1 LIPSKV
7 VDLSMRF
14 ARPVLV
20 AVLLL
25 ASSSHAHAFRP
36 PSYVP
41 VPVWRTRPL
50 GPTSSI
56 SMSEETTPLNSN
68 NSNNVSSNKNR
79 NNNFNFAKAATAR
92 TTTRTKST
100 TSTTT
105 PAYLSRQNPAMGDA
119 AFLRKRTTR
128 LLHVTTNGYET
139 TPMSKKMKVD
149 RKTFN
154 WLIDAWAFSG
164 ELDAADNAAALLLRM
179 EELHERAEMEANNNS
194 STNTNPNICPD
205 VRSYTKVMN
214 AISRSGRPDA
224 GFLAEQLF
232 SKMQT
237 RYSSGKNMA
246 VKPNSYTYTALME
259 AHANSGDAAR
269 AEDVL
274 DMMIDAYA
282 TKDHHRDDHGT
293 TTITTISTTTTTIQ
307 PTARNF
313 NACIS
318 AYAKMGQAMQAEAV
332 FMKMEEH
339 FEHDGNPEAEPNA
352 FHYNSVITAWA
363 NCPEEGS
370 AQRAAEVLDRMA
382 YPTTVSYNAVID
394 AWAKSGVEDAAERA
408 EELLRQMER
417 LYATGANLDAKPNV
431 RSFNSVI
438 NVWAKSKREDAAQ
451 KAEGVLY
458 YMERLY
464 EGGNEEVRPDVHSFC
479 TVINGT
485 DSSSTYLWFGF
496 FVGLF
501 TLIRSLIENDVPH
514 TTNNPFLHHNHIHL
528 FPQRGHE
535 VKLTAR
541 PNGPGLSFLK

>member
-1 LIPSKV
+1 
-7 VDLSMRF
+7 
-14 ARPVLV
+14 
-20 AVLLL
+20 
-25 ASSSHAHAFRP
+25 
-36 PSYVP
+36 
-41 VPVWRTRPL
+41 
-50 GPTSSI
+50 
-56 SMSEETTPLNSN
+56 
-68 NSNNVSSNKNR
+68 
-79 NNNFNFAKAATAR
+79 
-92 TTTRTKST
+92 
-100 TSTTT
+100 
-105 PAYLSRQNPAMGDA
+105 
-119 AFLRKRTTR
+119 
-128 LLHVTTNGYET
+128 
-139 TPMSKKMKVD
+139 
-149 RKTFN
+149 
-154 WLIDAWAFSG
+154 
-164 ELDAADNAAALLLRM
+164 
-179 EELHERAEMEANNNS
+179 
-194 STNTNPNICPD
+194 
-205 VRSYTKVMN
+205 MN

-232 SKMQT
+232 AKMQT

-274 DMMIDAYA
+274 DMMIDAYTTKNQHHHSDHDA
-282 TKDHHRDDHGT
+282 TT
-293 TTITTISTTTTTIQ
+293 STTSTTIQ

-370 AQRAAEVLDRMA
+370 AQRAAEVLDRME

-394 AWAKSGVEDAAERA
+394 AWAKSGVDDAAERA

-485 DSSSTYLWFGF
+485 YSST
-496 FVGLF
+496 
-501 TLIRSLIENDVPH
+501 S
-514 TTNNPFLHHNHIHL
+514 
-528 FPQRGHE
+528 
-535 VKLTAR
+535 
-541 PNGPGLSFLK
+541 SM